1 MRRMSLDLESRWWT
15 LGGAEVL
22 DMMNSVGALV
32 RAGQTVH
39 IGTDAQKSA
48 TRMEFVTVACVLNP
62 GKGGR
67 VFYTR
72 RFDRKEVT
80 LFEKLSTETWLSL
93 ELAIRMHEAFDLS
106 PAKQQ
111 IWVHVDA
118 NPDER
123 FDSSDYVKQL
133 ARIHKETPGKVENN
147 VRKMPSPDLRD
158 VLTAIYY
165 LRQNAAHINE
175 PITTSIYS
183 EGKEYPVVF
192 RPVPERR
199 TFTIEGKKINVVE
212 DKTIELILSSDCG
225 KTGVHQHRFVE

>member
-1 MRRMSLDLESRWWT
+1 MRNKMSLDLESRWST

-22 DMMNSVGALV
+22 DMMSHIGALV
-32 RAGQTVH
+32 RSGQTVH

-72 RFDRKEVT
+72 RFDRKEIT

-93 ELAIRMHEAFDLS
+93 DLAIRMHEAFGLS
-106 PAKQQ
+106 PAQQQ

-133 ARIHKETPGKVENN
+133 AGMVAGSGFPVLVKPNAWCASHVADYAVKGKHF
-147 VRKMPSPDLRD
+147 RAR
-158 VLTAIYY
+158 
-165 LRQNAAHINE
+165 RQAA
-175 PITTSIYS
+175 
-183 EGKEYPVVF
+183 
-192 RPVPERR
+192 
-199 TFTIEGKKINVVE
+199 
-212 DKTIELILSSDCG
+212 
-225 KTGVHQHRFVE
+225 